1 MSSVNGHN
9 TLMKGDNNSINDYNN
24 DAIILMMTT
33 TTLMITIKM
42 IIKIMMSC

>member
-9 TLMKGDNNSINDYNN
+9 TLMKDDSNSINDYNY
-24 DAIILMMTT
+24 DVIILMMTT

-42 IIKIMMSC
+42 IIMIMMSC